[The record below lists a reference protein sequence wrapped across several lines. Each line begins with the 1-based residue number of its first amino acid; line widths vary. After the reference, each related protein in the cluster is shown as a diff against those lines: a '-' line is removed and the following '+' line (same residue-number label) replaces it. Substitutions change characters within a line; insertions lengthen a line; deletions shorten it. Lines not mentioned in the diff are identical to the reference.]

1 MSLKDSIISTIRRY
15 IAEKESEGSLK
26 DSIIST
32 IRRSEV
38 VTLDIGR
45 SVRTSYFLVLVFL

>member
-1 MSLKDSIISTIRRY
+1 M
-15 IAEKESEGSLK
+15 EQCGLK